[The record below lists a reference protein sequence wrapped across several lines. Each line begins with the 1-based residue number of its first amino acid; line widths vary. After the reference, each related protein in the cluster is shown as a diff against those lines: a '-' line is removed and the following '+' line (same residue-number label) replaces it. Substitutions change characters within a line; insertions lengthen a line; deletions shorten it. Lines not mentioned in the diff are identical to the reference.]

1 MINNNFSG
9 LSIEKLKDMFNN
21 DEIPIN
27 NYLERWIC
35 YSLSLRTM
43 KNKKFNWSDKINF
56 INHNLI

>member
-9 LSIEKLKDMFNN
+9 LSIEKLKVMFNN
-21 DEIPIN
+21 DETAIK

-43 KNKKFNWSDKINF
+43 KNKKFSLSDKINF